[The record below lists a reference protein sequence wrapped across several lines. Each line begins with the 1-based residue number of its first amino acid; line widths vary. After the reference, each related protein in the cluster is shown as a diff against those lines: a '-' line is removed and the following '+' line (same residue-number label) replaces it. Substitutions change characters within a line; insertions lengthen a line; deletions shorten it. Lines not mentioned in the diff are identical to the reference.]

1 MVVHTVDPCVD
12 TVVCVE
18 PPGGPGVTMSGAR
31 AKQPRESRMTYAS
44 IAGVRK
50 PVSRIVF
57 GTLGLHTLGTGHE

>member
-1 MVVHTVDPCVD
+1 M
-12 TVVCVE
+12 
-18 PPGGPGVTMSGAR
+18 TMSGAR